1 MTELYVQSSRGD
13 TLDTV
18 HRVHVA
24 VCRADGSLVA
34 TSGDPRRL
42 VIMRSAAKPFQALP
56 LAEDGAV
63 ERFGMTGEE
72 LALACASH
80 NSEVRQVE
88 IVRGFLERLG
98 LAEQELA
105 CGPHPALARD
115 FTVRRPGSAGDERPQ
130 LADRSRLASNC
141 SGKHTGMLALALHH
155 GWETQGYHLSG
166 HPVQQR
172 VKRALASYAGL
183 PEAEIGEGVDG
194 CGVVAF
200 SLPLASMARAF
211 ARLVAD
217 GGAAARAVVSAMTA
231 HPELVAGKWR
241 LETELMQAYP
251 SRLVLKVGAEGV
263 YGAALP
269 EQGLGVALKVED
281 GSSRAAMPAL
291 VHVLDQLGLDPAPS
305 SRLPRF
311 ATLEILNTR
320 AEPVGAMVA
329 AGALTLV

>member
-1 MTELYVQSSRGD
+1 MTELYTQSSRGD

-34 TSGDPRRL
+34 TSGDPRRV

-63 ERFGMTGEE
+63 ERFAVTAEE

-80 NSEVRQVE
+80 NSELRQVE

-98 LAEQELA
+98 LTEEDLA

-115 FTVRRPGSAGDERPQ
+115 FTVPQPGNAGGERPE

-155 GWETQGYHLSG
+155 GWETQGYHVSS
-166 HPVQQR
+166 HPVLQR

-200 SLPLASMARAF
+200 SLPLANMARAF
-211 ARLVAD
+211 ARLGSD
-217 GGAAARAVVSAMTA
+217 EGAAAQTVVGAMTA
-231 HPELVAGKWR
+231 HPDLVAGHWR
-241 LETELMQAYP
+241 LDTELMQAYP
-251 SRLVLKVGAEGV
+251 SRLVVKVGAEGM
-263 YGAALP
+263 YGAAVL

-291 VHVLDQLGLDPAPS
+291 VRVLDQLGLNPAPS

-320 AEPVGAMVA
+320 AEPVGAMHAV
-329 AGALTLV
+329 GALTLV

>member
-1 MTELYVQSSRGD
+1 MTELYVQSNRGD
-13 TLDTV
+13 ALDTV

-34 TSGDPRRL
+34 TSGDPGRV

-56 LAEDGAV
+56 LAEDGVV
-63 ERFGMTGEE
+63 EHFDITPEE

-88 IVRGFLERLG
+88 IVRGFLGRIG
-98 LAEQELA
+98 LSEQDLA

-115 FTVRRPGSAGDERPQ
+115 FTVRPPESPSSERPE
-130 LADRSRLASNC
+130 LAERSRLASNC

-155 GWETQGYHLSG
+155 GWETQGYRLSG

-172 VKRALASYAGL
+172 VKRALASYADL
-183 PEAEIGEGVDG
+183 PETEIGEGVDG

-200 SLPLASMARAF
+200 SLPLASMARAL
-211 ARLVAD
+211 ARLATD
-217 GGAAARAVVSAMTA
+217 GGAAAQTVARAMTT
-231 HPELVAGKWR
+231 HPDLVAGRWR
-241 LETELMQAYP
+241 LDTELMQAYA
-251 SRLVLKVGAEGV
+251 RLIVKVGAEGV
-263 YGAALP
+263 HVAAVP
-269 EQGLGVALKVED
+269 EQGIGVALKVED

-305 SRLPRF
+305 SRLARF

-320 AEPVGAMVA
+320 AEPVGAMHA